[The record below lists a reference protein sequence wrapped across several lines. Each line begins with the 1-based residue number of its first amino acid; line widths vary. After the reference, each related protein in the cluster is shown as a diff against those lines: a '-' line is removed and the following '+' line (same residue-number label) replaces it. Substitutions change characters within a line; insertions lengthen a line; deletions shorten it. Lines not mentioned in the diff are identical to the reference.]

1 MQVSGKTRINNIPR
15 DLKHTVVSTEYVYK
29 LFINLFV
36 HKIDHSLS
44 NL

>member
-1 MQVSGKTRINNIPR
+1 MQVSEKKRINNIPR

-36 HKIDHSLS
+36 HKNDSLLS